1 MRVPLSS
8 LLLVLIGKCSL
19 NWTVVVIQRRHM
31 GSSLLGFL
39 CISLALV
46 DSFLAFI
53 LSTIYFLQD
62 VHVFGLR
69 ITTHHI
75 CLLVQIACF
84 TYSLL
89 HWPVFVLIG
98 LDHGWNLALHPVPL
112 RWYRKLGY
120 TLSVILIWA
129 AAVLY
134 VFLASDLYPEV
145 GEEFYLLIEQC
156 WVFSSPQST
165 QVFMVSL
172 LALACAVLHSSLVF
186 LARTA
191 KGGEPPAVGLSVH
204 AGPLSVAPKAH
215 PSSRFMLHTTL
226 SFLSTWV
233 PFVVLQT
240 ILLLFQV
247 DTPAYVDLNVPWLC
261 FLNSFAIGAVLWR
274 RSQLPG
280 FEKDS
285 TFTDGFCQWDFSSEF
300 ADVDNCNTE
309 QLNCDI
315 LVYKGEVLL

>member
-191 KGGEPPAVGLSVH
+191 KGGEPPAVGLSV
-204 AGPLSVAPKAH
+204 
-215 PSSRFMLHTTL
+215 
-226 SFLSTWV
+226 FLSTWV

-285 TFTDGFCQWDFSSEF
+285 TFTDGFSSAVCICWCGRRVGMFSSS
-300 ADVDNCNTE
+300 
-309 QLNCDI
+309 I
-315 LVYKGEVLL
+315 LKNVS